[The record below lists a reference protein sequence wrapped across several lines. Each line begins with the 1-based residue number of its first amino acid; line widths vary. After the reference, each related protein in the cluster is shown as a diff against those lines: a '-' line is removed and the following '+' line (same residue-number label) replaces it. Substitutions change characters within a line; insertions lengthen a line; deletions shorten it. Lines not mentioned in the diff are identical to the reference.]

1 MRVTGAKRPARTRAR
16 PTVFAV
22 DDNAGMRR
30 SLRALM
36 ESSGFAAET
45 YASSEEFLA
54 AYDPGRAGCLLLDV
68 RLRHGSGLDL
78 QDELRRRQATLP
90 IIVFTGHGDVPTSVR
105 AMKAGAFD
113 FLQKPVPPSVLLE
126 RVGAALALD
135 RRTRAATTARDTAM
149 ERRSHLTPRDAE
161 VMMRVVAGQTAK
173 AIAAE
178 LGISVRSVE
187 AHRRVVLAK
196 MHVTS
201 AAELVRAVLPT
212 YQAETPAS

>member
-1 MRVTGAKRPARTRAR
+1 
-16 PTVFAV
+16 
-22 DDNAGMRR
+22 
-30 SLRALM
+30 M

-45 YASSEEFLA
+45 YASSEEFLS

-78 QDELRRRQATLP
+78 QDELRRRKATLP

-126 RVGAALALD
+126 RVGAALDLD
-135 RRTRAATTARDTAM
+135 RRTRAATTARDTAL
-149 ERRSHLTPRDAE
+149 ERRSHLSPRDAE
-161 VMMRVVAGQTAK
+161 VMMRVVAGQTSK
-173 AIAAE
+173 EIAAE
-178 LGISVRSVE
+178 LGISIRSVE
-187 AHRRVVLAK
+187 GRQRVVLAK

-201 AAELVRAVLPT
+201 AAELVRTVLST